1 MKKII
6 VPVDFSVHSEYAL
19 EVAAQLARRYEAEV
33 VVVHMMGLS
42 QSVINKDDS
51 HEVFEAMYHIKLAR
65 KQFEEFL
72 NKDYLKGINVH
83 STVQNYKIFEEVDNV
98 AKEFEADLIV
108 MGSHG
113 TTGIREVFVG
123 SNTEKVVRTANVPV
137 LVVKHRR
144 LDFSAD
150 KMVFA
155 CDFSKEFIPA
165 FQKARKLA
173 EMFESKLQLV
183 YINTPDRFLRSSEM
197 EARAFEFLAGV
208 GDDAINLYDEV
219 VYYCDTTVEDGIF
232 SFSDSFNANVIV
244 VPTHGRRGLAH
255 FFSGSIGEEMV
266 NHSQIPVITFK
277 IE

>member
-6 VPVDFSVHSEYAL
+6 VPVDFSQHSEYAL
-19 EVAAQLARRYEAEV
+19 EVAAQLAKEYEAEI

-42 QSVINKDDS
+42 QAVINKDDS
-51 HEVFEAMYHIKLAR
+51 KEVFEAMYHIKLAK

-72 NKDYLKGINVH
+72 DKDYLEGIKVH

-123 SNTEKVVRTANVPV
+123 SNTEKVVRTASVPV
-137 LVVKHRR
+137 LVIKHRR
-144 LDFSAD
+144 MNFNPER
-150 KMVFA
+150 MVFA

-165 FQKARKLA
+165 FQQAKALA
-173 EMFESKLQLV
+173 DMFQCELQLV
-183 YINTPDRFLRSSEM
+183 YVNTPDRFLRSSEM
-197 EARAFEFLAGV
+197 EARAFEFLVGA

-219 VYYCDTTVEDGIF
+219 KYYSDTTVEDGIF
-232 SFSDSFNANVIV
+232 AYSTSSNADIIA

-266 NHSQIPVITFK
+266 NHSEIPVVTFK
-277 IE
+277 I